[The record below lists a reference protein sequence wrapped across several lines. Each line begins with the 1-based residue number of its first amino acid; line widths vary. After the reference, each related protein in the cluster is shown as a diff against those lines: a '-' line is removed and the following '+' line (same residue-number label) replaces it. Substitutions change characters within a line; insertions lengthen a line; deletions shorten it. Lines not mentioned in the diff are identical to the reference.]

1 MELAEPRGR
10 SEYSISR
17 KPKYS
22 LRWRYREVGESLSV
36 LLFGAEQSIGP
47 QGYWI
52 FDPRTVSSIQN
63 SRKLFTTLGGNVSPR
78 MRTLFRVTIR
88 GNGLVFACSVNEAC
102 RNALSRAHS
111 RKHPFLAVNSLWF
124 CRGLTFTRVLLRR
137 ARLLHFLGK
146 VLHKR
151 AFFRAHIL

>member
-1 MELAEPRGR
+1 MELAEPRER

-22 LRWRYREVGESLSV
+22 LRRRYREVGESLSV

-52 FDPRTVSSIQN
+52 FDPGTVSSIQN
-63 SRKLFTTLGGNVSPR
+63 SPKLFTTLGGNVSPR

-88 GNGLVFACSVNEAC
+88 GNGLFFACSVNEAC
-102 RNALSRAHS
+102 RNALSRVPQPETLIPRRKFFMVLSRFDFYSCVSGPRSPLALS
-111 RKHPFLAVNSLWF
+111 RKSAS
-124 CRGLTFTRVLLRR
+124 
-137 ARLLHFLGK
+137 
-146 VLHKR
+146 
-151 AFFRAHIL
+151 

>member
-63 SRKLFTTLGGNVSPR
+63 SPKLFTTLGGNVSPR

-102 RNALSRAHS
+102 RNALSRAPQPETPIPRRKFFMVLS
-111 RKHPFLAVNSLWF
+111 RSDFYSCASAPRSPLALSSK
-124 CRGLTFTRVLLRR
+124 G
-137 ARLLHFLGK
+137 AS
-146 VLHKR
+146 
-151 AFFRAHIL
+151 